1 MEQKVLSFKIICIMI
16 IFKNSV
22 TSEIIKDN
30 NLGKLSNINESF
42 YQSNKSKSNIH
53 SEIDSVLPNLEKDIK
68 LPKDKLDILLSLDN
82 EMGKSKQK
90 SIVPRKGVHSSI
102 EDIQVFRNS
111 TNHKENSAINT
122 LMELKNREENI
133 YNLKNATSS
142 GEGKLMSVGLMSNEN
157 IEKNISHTVNKTE
170 VPKKP
175 LILSNEGLDKI
186 TLIESDQN
194 YIKENQITKVPKNPN
209 SHPGM
214 ITPIVITMLVV
225 PMFAV
230 VAYLA
235 VKRGQEAWKNR
246 HYKRMDFLLDGMYND

>member
-1 MEQKVLSFKIICIMI
+1 MIML
-16 IFKNSV
+16 KNSV

-30 NLGKLSNINESF
+30 NLQILSNINESF
-42 YQSNKSKSNIH
+42 YKSHNKSKSSIH
-53 SEIDSVLPNLEKDIK
+53 SQIDPVLPNLVKDIK

-111 TNHKENSAINT
+111 TNHKENTTINT
-122 LMELKNREENI
+122 LVEFKNRQENI

-142 GEGKLMSVGLMSNEN
+142 GVGKLTSVGLMPND
-157 IEKNISHTVNKTE
+157 IEKNISHTTNKTE

-175 LILSNEGLDKI
+175 LILSNEGLDKM

-194 YIKENQITKVPKNPN
+194 YVKENRITKVPKNPN

-214 ITPIVITMLVV
+214 IMPIVITMLFV
-225 PMFAV
+225 PVFAV